1 MLFNYIGRISLV
13 LLFFISGCSV
23 VSTLPEKP
31 LEISSTPTLSEC
43 ETLFDHLDKAVAE
56 MGTIDSQAAP
66 IPGFPYLGSDRFLAS
81 FRDWPLSNRQFVA
94 WVDRL
99 QQLREQGRKVEMD
112 NLPPQVQE
120 LFPPYK
126 TVQECGNLLRKRDF
140 PKRKQELSDA
150 IYVPDE
156 YQTWKRILGLYWFS
170 AWPIKM
176 GVNKLHKEIL
186 ETYSIPLEKLKVK
199 GKLISYLPPK
209 ISEPLDAQEI
219 SAIVQK
225 SAYNPLA
232 IPEPRSK
239 DMERLFANFAP
250 IWQVDTVSNDDKIGA
265 VVWGDS
271 MEKAIIDTKVPTVY
285 RYLSHTLYQGKIL
298 LQLNYIVWFP
308 ARPSTSSMD
317 ILAGHLDG
325 LLWRVTLSSDGTPL
339 AYDTIHNCGCYHLF
353 YPSSKVCLLPEEGM
367 LQESPFSP
375 QAAPELQPG
384 ESPALR
390 VAHTSHFVDRV
401 SQQAKTQGQIET
413 YVWAD
418 YNSLR
423 SLPFKGQRRSL
434 FQANGIVSGTER
446 GERWILWPMGIP
458 APGEM
463 RQRGHH
469 ATAFFGRRH
478 FDDSDIMD
486 RSFKPRYGTCPN
498 KTN

>member
-1 MLFNYIGRISLV
+1 MLFIHNIGRISLV

-23 VSTLPEKP
+23 VPTLPEKP
-31 LEISSTPTLSEC
+31 LEIGSNPTLSEC
-43 ETLFDHLDKAVAE
+43 ETLFDHLDQAVAE
-56 MGTIDSQAAP
+56 MGTTDSQAAP

-81 FRDWPLSNRQFVA
+81 FRELPLSNSQFVS
-94 WVDRL
+94 WVDHL

-112 NLPPQVQE
+112 NLPPRVQQ

-126 TVQECGNLLRKRDF
+126 TVQECGNLLRKRDL
-140 PKRKQELSDA
+140 PLRKQELSDA
-150 IYVPDE
+150 IYVPPE

-176 GVNKLHKEIL
+176 GANKLHKEIM
-186 ETYSIPLEKLKVK
+186 ETYSTPLEKLKVK
-199 GKLISYLPPK
+199 GKLIRYLPPK
-209 ISEPLDAQEI
+209 ISEPLNAQEI
-219 SAIVQK
+219 SAIIQN
-225 SAYNPLA
+225 SAYNPLV
-232 IPEPRSK
+232 IPEPTSK
-239 DMERLFANFAP
+239 EMERLYATFAP

-265 VVWGDS
+265 VIWRGS
-271 MEKAIIDTKVPTVY
+271 MDKAIIDTKIPTVY
-285 RYLSHTLYQGKIL
+285 RYSSHTLYQGKVL

-308 ARPSTSSMD
+308 ARPSTSKMD

-325 LLWRVTLSSDGTPL
+325 LLWRVTLSPDGTPL

-353 YPSSKVCLLPEEGM
+353 YPTSKVCLLPADGM
-367 LQESPFSP
+367 LQEPAFSP
-375 QAAPELQPG
+375 QAAPEPG
-384 ESPALR
+384 ENPALR

-401 SQQAKTQGQIET
+401 SQQPQNKGQTKT

-418 YNSLR
+418 YDTLR
-423 SLPFKGQRRSL
+423 SLPLNGQRKSL
-434 FQANGIVSGTER
+434 FQANGIVSGTQR

-486 RSFKPRYGTCPN
+486 RSFKPRYGNCP
-498 KTN
+498 